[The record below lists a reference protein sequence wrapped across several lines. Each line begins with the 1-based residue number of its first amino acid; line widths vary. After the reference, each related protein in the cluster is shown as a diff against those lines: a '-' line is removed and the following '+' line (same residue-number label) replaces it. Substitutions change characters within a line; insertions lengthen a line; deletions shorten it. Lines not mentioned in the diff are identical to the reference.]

1 MRNNRHARATII
13 IVTIAI
19 AAVLTS
25 LFVATMTIAPRQ
37 ADALSIYDPDAAN
50 PDTSEE
56 KIEQPLEQD
65 DYATTT
71 TTTPTVSCAMDTI
84 ESFQSFLSCLGAK

>member
-1 MRNNRHARATII
+1 MGNNTYAKVTLI
-13 IVTIAI
+13 IVTAAI
-19 AAVLTS
+19 AAVIS
-25 LFVATMTIAPRQ
+25 LFAATVTIAPRQ

-71 TTTPTVSCAMDTI
+71 TPIVSCAMDTI
-84 ESFQSFLSCLGAK
+84 ESLQSFLSCLGAK

>member
-1 MRNNRHARATII
+1 MGNNTHAKVTLI
-13 IVTIAI
+13 IVTAAI
-19 AAVLTS
+19 AAVIS
-25 LFVATMTIAPRQ
+25 LFAATVTIAPRQ

-71 TTTPTVSCAMDTI
+71 TPIVSCAMDTI
-84 ESFQSFLSCLGAK
+84 ESLQSFLSCLGAK

>member
-65 DYATTT
+65 DYAI
-71 TTTPTVSCAMDTI
+71 TTTPIVSCAMDTI
-84 ESFQSFLSCLGAK
+84 ESLQSFLSCLGAK

>member
-50 PDTSEE
+50 PDPGNTPKPAPIPTTKPTS
-56 KIEQPLEQD
+56 
-65 DYATTT
+65 
-71 TTTPTVSCAMDTI
+71 PTVPITNCAMDTI
-84 ESFQSFLSCLGAK
+84 ESLQSFLSCLGAK